1 MMDAE
6 RSVERLTRTD
16 LKRLARLAREE
27 REDFFTRHPEW
38 SLLYRR
44 RMLCSALCEDAA
56 LHFLNGVTGVREF
69 EVWVFYA
76 EHAEAAFPYHLVS
89 HRDYGK
95 SKFGS
100 ALDTDAYQGRRV
112 GLTGRSLSC
121 EPDEDPV
128 AVLQNYL
135 RKGETPSA
143 RELRRKAVVLI
154 EPEAFLGYVVW
165 PTLVVSVER

>member
-6 RSVERLTRTD
+6 RSFERITKTD

-38 SLLYRR
+38 GLLYRR
-44 RMLCSALCEDAA
+44 RILCSALCEDGA
-56 LHFLNGVTGVREF
+56 LHFLNGVTGLREF

-76 EHAEAAFPYHLVS
+76 EHDEAAFPYHLVT

-100 ALDTDAYQGRRV
+100 APGTGAYQGRRV
-112 GLTGRSLSC
+112 GLTGRSLPC
-121 EPDEDPV
+121 EPDDDPV
-128 AVLQNYL
+128 AAVQNYL

-143 RELRRKAVVLI
+143 RELRQKAVVLI
-154 EPEAFLGYVVW
+154 EPEPFLGYVVW
-165 PTLVVSVER
+165 PALAVGIER